1 MHKVENQC
9 TKPQDRKV
17 NEFMVKNITTLETE
31 SYVERTFELSIV
43 NKVKEI
49 RPESRLIQ
57 HLQFKNWPNYG
68 VPDAVG
74 PISEF
79 VKLVHQKAKH
89 GSFQN
94 PEFVD
99 SLPFKDEKACFLNN
113 FLYGPTSS
121 IHWNCAS

>member
-1 MHKVENQC
+1 MHNVENQC
-9 TKPQDRKV
+9 TKSQDRNV
-17 NEFMVKNITTLETE
+17 NEFMVKNIATLETE

-43 NKVKEI
+43 NKVKESQ
-49 RPESRLIQ
+49 PESRLIQ
-57 HLQFKNWPNYG
+57 HLQFRNWPNYG

-94 PEFVD
+94 PEFV
-99 SLPFKDEKACFLNN
+99 
-113 FLYGPTSS
+113 
-121 IHWNCAS
+121 IHCRYNSGI